1 MLPIP
6 YTGIILSEALW
17 AVVWETLPVLEEDAL
32 ALEAVAPLLDASVH
46 PSALQI

>member
-6 YTGIILSEALW
+6 YAGIILSEALW
-17 AVVWETLPVLEEDAL
+17 AVVWETLSVLVKDAL
-32 ALEAVAPLLDASVH
+32 ALEAVDPLLGARVH